1 MFLLL
6 FLKQVL
12 EMSTPDLA
20 AELSSFPGVPGHA
33 PDLLLA
39 QVHCEVINDGLQ
51 LINGLGLTPHHM
63 GQSLSP
69 QWKVQGGQVWWVGGP
84 VVFSVTRDHAITK
97 LGLDEVQAVLGH
109 MAAGPVLSCWNQYCF
124 LKPKKSL
131 KISMKHKCPIESNS
145 EQVPEPNLKAYCL
158 HTKLLLYSSSKRSY
172 CIYHY

>member
-6 FLKQVL
+6 FLHQVL
-12 EMSTPDLA
+12 KMSTPDLA

-97 LGLDEVQAVLGH
+97 LGLDEVQAVLNSLCTSFKLWSLPYSKMTKAHCSVEKGEFNLKLLFGLRTG
-109 MAAGPVLSCWNQYCF
+109 AILVRLSGLWNQ
-124 LKPKKSL
+124 KNHWKSAW
-131 KISMKHKCPIESNS
+131 NTN
-145 EQVPEPNLKAYCL
+145 VP
-158 HTKLLLYSSSKRSY
+158 
-172 CIYHY
+172 